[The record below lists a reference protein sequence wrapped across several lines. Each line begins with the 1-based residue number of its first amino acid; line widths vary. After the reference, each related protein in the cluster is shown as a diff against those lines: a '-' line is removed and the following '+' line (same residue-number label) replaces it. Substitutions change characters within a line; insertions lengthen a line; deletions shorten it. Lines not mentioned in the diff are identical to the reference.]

1 MQSWIIVLAFGA
13 SLVAVDK
20 GLAQGGHAG
29 VPLEHQERPR
39 SEAAAARWP
48 QAVRVGDLVGR
59 QVLENVPQQRVLG
72 RVTGVARDADGHIS
86 IQVTAGGL
94 WGLGGR
100 QVAVPV
106 EATALLGPFL
116 VAMELDA
123 HRLAALPQTL
133 APPSLLLPVNAAIR
147 IGLTRN

>member
-1 MQSWIIVLAFGA
+1 MRSWISSLALGA
-13 SLVAVDK
+13 SLLAVDAQ
-20 GLAQGGHAG
+20 LAQGGHAG
-29 VPLEHQERPR
+29 APPEHQDRPR

-59 QVLENVPQQRVLG
+59 PLLENVPQQRVLG
-72 RVTGVARDADGHIS
+72 RVTGVARRADGHIS
-86 IQVTAGGL
+86 IQVATGGL
-94 WGLGGR
+94 LGFGSR

-106 EATALLGPFL
+106 EATALLGPYL

-123 HRLAALPQTL
+123 RQLAELPETL
-133 APPSLLLPVNAAIR
+133 APPSSLLPADAAVR